1 MQNKTTKKF
10 LIKVTT
16 TIAIT
21 IINKLFLNLNTC
33 VVVVVS
39 RGYTKP
45 CYCLLGQFNNN
56 NKQFK
61 T

>member
-45 CYCLLGQFNNN
+45 CYCLLG
-56 NKQFK
+56 
-61 T
+61 